1 MKQHFLYRILLVWGI
16 AFSLIACNEE
26 DFVEATTQEFST
38 LELYTS
44 SVSTRTNLLNDGTT
58 VVWSA
63 EDELAVYDYEA
74 TKHRFVANNVNGSS
88 ARFIGKIT
96 KKKEDFLALYPYELG
111 AEELSV
117 NNEIVVTLPQE
128 QAAVEGSFA
137 PNLNISVA
145 KGARNVDG
153 SPSIVTF
160 YNVCQL
166 LKFTVPDYAAGK
178 IKQIQF
184 ATNTPVA
191 GILCVDYS
199 ADMPTTTI
207 TSDASKSIIVTPPV
221 GSQTFSAGTYYIVSA
236 PVTLNGFTMSFTCD
250 NTTYTLGSGST
261 FGGQAGKVYS
271 LGSIDLVNTP
281 QVMGKHQY
289 ANGILQGTLLTIAN
303 PPLADREW
311 RAVVKNSAGVV
322 VRTVQGKGTLYS
334 SEQDE
339 NWPYLLRGNYSL
351 EYTFVSSNGREV
363 TKTLPFNLNEQP
375 ELSVTV
381 TALTSFS
388 YYKGDGVARDITAAN
403 LCDPY
408 KVYAPTIKI
417 NGVAIKLLANPN
429 YSFVVSNSFD
439 GTLSKSSE
447 GMYLYNDYN
456 VSNIGTCSLTGNV
469 TFDGMVRSGVK
480 SVHITGLPYSAVPP
494 TQSDWTGSA
503 AQWNSSYVRL
513 QKEQTITKNFHCPEN
528 INVRVEHEVR
538 VRRHTQNTTY
548 ELRCGGTTLKSV
560 KGGSVQSTVTDN
572 GSYTG
577 VLSSTNS
584 TVSCYNSFGQGEI
597 LGVEGTNAQVKKIKV
612 DYR

>member
-74 TKHRFVANNVNGSS
+74 TKHRFVADNVNGSS

-191 GILCVDYS
+191 GVLCVDYS

-207 TSDASKSIIVTPPV
+207 TSDASKSIIVTPPA

-417 NGVAIKLLANPN
+417 NGVATKLLANPN
-429 YSFVVSNSFD
+429 YSFVVSNSFN

-447 GMYLYNDYN
+447 GVYSYNDYT
-456 VSNIGTCSLTGNV
+456 VSSYGAYSLTGNV
-469 TFDGMVRSGVK
+469 TFDNTVRSGVK
-480 SVHITGLPYSAVPP
+480 SVQITGLPYTAQPP
-494 TQSDWTGSA
+494 TQSDWSGSA
-503 AQWNSSYVRL
+503 TAWNGDHALLRNN
-513 QKEQTITKNFHCPEN
+513 TITKSFHCPEK
-528 INVRVEHEVR
+528 IAVNVQ
-538 VRRHTQNTTY
+538 QNVSVSKNSWEITDAKY
-548 ELRCGGTTLKSV
+548 SLKCGGKTLVEISPKSGKTENDTQTKSGELTTTSSSV
-560 KGGSVQSTVTDN
+560 SCIHEGGWYDSTNAKVYKISVQ
-572 GSYTG
+572 
-577 VLSSTNS
+577 
-584 TVSCYNSFGQGEI
+584 
-597 LGVEGTNAQVKKIKV
+597 
-612 DYR
+612 YRE